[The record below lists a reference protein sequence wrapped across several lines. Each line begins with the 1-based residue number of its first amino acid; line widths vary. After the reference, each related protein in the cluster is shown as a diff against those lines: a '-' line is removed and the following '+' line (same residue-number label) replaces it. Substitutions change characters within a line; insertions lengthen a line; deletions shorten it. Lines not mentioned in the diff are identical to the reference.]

1 MPSLLSKLRTDSLME
16 RGDPAPR
23 GRPAEEEVL
32 SLPLR
37 WAHAPNGDSLGTPN
51 ADSLGTPNG
60 EHHVRALTTRM
71 TKSGVVVPPSV
82 AGMRQTR

>member
-1 MPSLLSKLRTDSLME
+1 MPSLPSKLRTDSFME
-16 RGDPAPR
+16 RGDQAPR

-51 ADSLGTPNG
+51 G
-60 EHHVRALTTRM
+60 EYHVRALTTRM
-71 TKSGVVVPPSV
+71 TKSGVVVRVHAAICGRHAADEMRDSV
-82 AGMRQTR
+82 

>member
-1 MPSLLSKLRTDSLME
+1 MPSLLSKLRTDSFME

-37 WAHAPNGDSLGTPN
+37 WAHAPNGDY
-51 ADSLGTPNG
+51 
-60 EHHVRALTTRM
+60 HVRAPTTRM
-71 TKSGVVVPPSV
+71 TKSGVVVRAATSV
-82 AGMRQTR
+82 AGRRQTR

>member
-1 MPSLLSKLRTDSLME
+1 MPSLLSKLRTDSFME

-37 WAHAPNGDSLGTPN
+37 WAHAPNGDYHVRGL
-51 ADSLGTPNG
+51 PNG
-60 EHHVRALTTRM
+60 DYQMGITMCGLLQQ
-71 TKSGVVVPPSV
+71 G
-82 AGMRQTR
+82 